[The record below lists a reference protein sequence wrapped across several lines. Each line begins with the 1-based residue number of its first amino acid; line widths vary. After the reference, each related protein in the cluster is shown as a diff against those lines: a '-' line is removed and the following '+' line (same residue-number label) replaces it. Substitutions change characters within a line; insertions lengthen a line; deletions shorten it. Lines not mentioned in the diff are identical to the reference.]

1 MDQER
6 PITQEEKLYLYPQS
20 ELVGWHAGFIG
31 YLRANLGTDGTRFP
45 TAWNDFDPRL
55 KTPEF
60 SRMLDRVIL
69 DRRAVGEMFRNRD
82 SLRRAVEAHPE
93 WVVDRDRGYS
103 ALRVDAGKY
112 AFLFRLTPQAD
123 EHNLHCFC
131 YLKKSLG
138 QHIRQARRGIRFLD
152 PSGVEKF
159 RIQDGD
165 AIRIT
170 DEAGSKLERICRYVD
185 DDCMEAGRNLCDVRL
200 FAERMERLGA
210 TVIPLRSSLPKRCYT
225 YVRTENVIGVIQKGE
240 SGYYRTDLPVGTPEE
255 AAAQVDAANG
265 CLGVTKAQAAAMQAG
280 SMVGWDTPAADPK
293 NYDDH
298 AAPIRPARKPDKG
311 LER

>member
-31 YLRANLGTDGTRFP
+31 YLRASLGTDGTRFP

-93 WVVDRDRGYS
+93 WVVNRDRGYS
-103 ALRVDAGKY
+103 ALRVDAGNY

-123 EHNLHCFC
+123 GHNLHCFC
-131 YLKKSLG
+131 YLKKALASTSGRRGAASGSSIPAVRKGSAYRTVTPSASRMKPARSSNASAGMSMTTVWRLEETCTTSACSPNG
-138 QHIRQARRGIRFLD
+138 WNALARRSFRCA
-152 PSGVEKF
+152 PPCRNAATHMSG
-159 RIQDGD
+159 
-165 AIRIT
+165 
-170 DEAGSKLERICRYVD
+170 
-185 DDCMEAGRNLCDVRL
+185 
-200 FAERMERLGA
+200 
-210 TVIPLRSSLPKRCYT
+210 
-225 YVRTENVIGVIQKGE
+225 
-240 SGYYRTDLPVGTPEE
+240 
-255 AAAQVDAANG
+255 
-265 CLGVTKAQAAAMQAG
+265 
-280 SMVGWDTPAADPK
+280 
-293 NYDDH
+293 
-298 AAPIRPARKPDKG
+298 RKT
-311 LER
+311 